1 LQPAASTCIL
11 MMNKEPTVP
20 SVIPRRAALA
30 ATPPLLAATDATA
43 QPPQARGP
51 LIWRDMDQAALDAAY
66 DQGVYAPNRDQ
77 VLGRYA
83 SNSALARAAMGAPRR
98 EAYGSAAIEQLDI
111 HRTSAAS
118 PAPVL
123 IFIHGGAWRG
133 GLARDYAF
141 AAECVLRAGAHLVV
155 PDFSAVQDRGGDL
168 LPIAQQ
174 IRQAV
179 AWVAR
184 NAAGFGGDASRI
196 FIAGHS
202 SGAHMAAVAL
212 TTDWSGWGL
221 PADVL
226 KGGLLVSGL
235 YDLRGARLSAR
246 SRYVNFTDAMEDAL
260 SPQRHI
266 GRLNA
271 PVTVLYGSLETPEF
285 QRMARDFA
293 AEVAAAGKP
302 VQALRGEGYN
312 HFEIIETMANPY
324 GLVGRAGL
332 AMMGL

>member
-1 LQPAASTCIL
+1 MPQPIA
-11 MMNKEPTVP
+11 
-20 SVIPRRAALA
+20 RRSAMA
-30 ATPPLLAATDATA
+30 ATPPLLAATAAA
-43 QPPQARGP
+43 QTTPPGGP
-51 LIWRDMDQAALDAAY
+51 PVWLDMDQAALDAAY
-66 DQGVYAPNRDQ
+66 DQASYAPNLQQ
-77 VLGRYA
+77 VVGRYA
-83 SNSALARAAMGAPRR
+83 INSALARQVLGTPRR
-98 EAYGSAAIEQLDI
+98 EAYGAATIEQLDI
-111 HRTSAAS
+111 HATNGV
-118 PAPVL
+118 APVL
-123 IFIHGGAWRG
+123 IFLHGGAWRG

-141 AAECVLRAGAHLVV
+141 PAESVLRAGAHLVV
-155 PDFSAVQDRGGDL
+155 PDFSWVQDVGGDL
-168 LPIAQQ
+168 MPIADQ
-174 IRQAV
+174 IRRAV

-184 NAAGFGGDASRI
+184 NAAGFGGDPSRI

-212 TTDWSGWGL
+212 TTDWSGFGL
-221 PADVL
+221 PGDVL

-246 SRYVNFTDAMEDAL
+246 SRYVNFTDAAEHAL

-266 GRLNA
+266 GLLRA
-271 PVTVLYGSLETPEF
+271 PVTLVHGSLETPEF

-293 AEVAAAGKP
+293 TAISAAGKP
-302 VQALRGEGYN
+302 VQSIRGEGYN